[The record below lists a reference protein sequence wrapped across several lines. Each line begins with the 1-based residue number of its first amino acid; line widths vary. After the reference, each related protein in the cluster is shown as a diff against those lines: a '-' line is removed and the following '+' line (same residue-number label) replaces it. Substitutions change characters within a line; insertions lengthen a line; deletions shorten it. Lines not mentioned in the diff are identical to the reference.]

1 MDYFDLDYLN
11 NYVAKYK
18 NKLLNKIPK
27 IQFDPKLLEK
37 QKDLLSQV
45 LEYSPNVRGYSI
57 KDSNKIQLKI
67 ISNNNN
73 LNNNIS
79 INTINKEN
87 NKNLNNN
94 KNINNDSNNKEF
106 KINKNKKSKGG
117 LEKDFVSSSSEDD
130 EEYEKLMLK
139 RQVQMEQKLK
149 SISEEESIKVKV
161 YLLKTVG
168 SYEFKIKSTETSFDL
183 KQKIIN
189 YISDKN
195 LFNLKNTSPNA
206 YELRLTEEDEELPN
220 MNIPPLKNDINLYN
234 YNDKHLSFIENENY
248 KDKSKLGEKKNI
260 GVLKND
266 SSVDIQLYNYKKYNV
281 RIYYKDRLN
290 NNKMNNTEIE
300 LNYNDHIKDI
310 LNNLIKKNL
319 ISFQNKDA
327 YYFTEHNKDNNEKNL
342 LNFDLSVQSL
352 NCFELDL
359 NLKANYNDND
369 FNDIIN
375 NYEEIN
381 ITDEEDNNDN
391 KEYVFNAISAGKYQ
405 EFKVIKINKLK
416 SKQERILGIDLYNI
430 YNNKPK
436 KNKNELL
443 LKKIFKD
450 NETKIPL
457 RKIKDVIDCVIMG
470 DKKFY
475 IEFKNED
482 KKEKKTKKIFYEV
495 KNNNIRNEIVAKI
508 KFLMTL
514 NNDK

>member
-1 MDYFDLDYLN
+1 MDYFDLEYLN

-18 NKLLNKIPK
+18 NKLINKIPK
-27 IQFDPKLLEK
+27 IQFDPELIIK

-57 KDSNKIQLKI
+57 KDSKKIQLKVI
-67 ISNNNN
+67 NNNSNNNNSIKIVNNENNNN
-73 LNNNIS
+73 LNNNI
-79 INTINKEN
+79 N
-87 NKNLNNN
+87 NIEESNNNN
-94 KNINNDSNNKEF
+94 KIKKKDEKEQSNNDLMNF
-106 KINKNKKSKGG
+106 KSS
-117 LEKDFVSSSSEDD
+117 SSSSEDD
-130 EEYEKLMLK
+130 DDEYEKLMQK
-139 RQVQMEQKLK
+139 RQLQMEQKLK
-149 SISEEESIKVKV
+149 TISEEDSIKVKV

-168 SYEFKIKSTETSFDL
+168 SYEFQIKPTETSFDL

-220 MNIPPLKNDINLYN
+220 MNIPPLKNDVNLYN

-260 GVLKND
+260 GVLKSD
-266 SSVDIQLYNYKKYNV
+266 SSADIQIYNYKKYNV
-281 RIYYKDRLN
+281 RIYYKDKMN
-290 NNKMNNTEIE
+290 NNIMENTEIE

-310 LNNLIKKNL
+310 LNCLVKKNL
-319 ISFQNKDA
+319 ISFQNKDS
-327 YYFTEHNKDNNEKNL
+327 YYFTEHNKDNNEKNQ
-342 LNFDLSVQSL
+342 LNFDLCVQSL

-359 NLKANYNDND
+359 NLKKDDEKYNN
-369 FNDIIN
+369 IIN
-375 NYEEIN
+375 KYEDLSDSNEV
-381 ITDEEDNNDN
+381 DDDN
-391 KEYVFNAISAGKYQ
+391 KEYVFNPILAGKYQ
-405 EFKVIKINKLK
+405 EFEVIKINKLK
-416 SKQERILGIDLYNI
+416 NKQERILGIDLYNI
-430 YNNKPK
+430 YNSKPK
-436 KNKNELL
+436 NNKNEL

-450 NETKIPL
+450 ETKIPL
-457 RKIKDVIDCVIMG
+457 RKIKDVVDCVIMG

-482 KKEKKTKKIFYEV
+482 KKEKKTKKIFFEV